1 MSHQLK
7 QVSCRLLGAGVVRS
21 ASVSFRVWPTH
32 LLVLSGQEIQML
44 IKGLGILCLL
54 HQVLNVSCKQEVL
67 RVGMSWGHHV
77 ASRFTL
83 ASP

>member
-7 QVSCRLLGAGVVRS
+7 QVSCKLLGAGVVRS

-44 IKGLGILCLL
+44 KGLGVLCLL
-54 HQVLNVSCKQEVL
+54 HQVLNTSCKQEVL
-67 RVGMSWGHHV
+67 RVSMSWGHHV
-77 ASRFTL
+77 ACRFTL